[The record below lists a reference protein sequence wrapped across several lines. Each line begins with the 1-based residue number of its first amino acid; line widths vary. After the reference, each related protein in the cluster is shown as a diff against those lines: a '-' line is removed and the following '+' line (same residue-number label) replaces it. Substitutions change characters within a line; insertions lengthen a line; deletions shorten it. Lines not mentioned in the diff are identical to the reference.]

1 MHYYA
6 MQLYD
11 GEGGARNRIE
21 ALTWLKKAAEAGRV
35 DSQYNVARLYE
46 QGDEGVAANATEAFK
61 WYMIAARR
69 GDQQALAAVQ
79 RLTPVTPAETR
90 RIAREAADDF
100 TVEPVA

>member
-11 GEGGARNRIE
+11 GEGGARNRVE
-21 ALTWLKKAAEAGRV
+21 ALAWLKKAAEAGRV

-46 QGDEGVAANATEAFK
+46 KGDEGVAPNATEAFK

-69 GDQQALAAVQ
+69 GDQQALAAVR
-79 RLTPVTPAETR
+79 RLTPLTPAETR
-90 RIAREAADDF
+90 RAAREAADAF
-100 TVEPVA
+100 TADPVA